1 MRLKPF
7 ATPHLLLSVACAEP
21 LSVYALV
28 ARAPQPLDLGAAR
41 EAAHQLTAA
50 GYLHVARPGRPGRGQ
65 HHTLY
70 TLTPAGET
78 ALDQLEAPQ

>member
-7 ATPHLLLSVACAEP
+7 ATPHLLLRSACVEP
-21 LSVYALV
+21 LSVYDLM
-28 ARAPQPLDLGAAR
+28 ARAPQPLDLGVAR
-41 EAAHQLTAA
+41 EAAHRLTRAD
-50 GYLHVARPGRPGRGQ
+50 YLNVAHLGRRGRGQ

-78 ALDQLEAPQ
+78 ALDQLEAQP